1 MIYIFQ
7 RYLKRFEYA
16 NANTMKLWAALREV
30 CTPTWFIN
38 SLRKHELSFDRINT
52 ASGGTQDLKHSF
64 SQYGPPGWRIT

>member
-1 MIYIFQ
+1 
-7 RYLKRFEYA
+7 
-16 NANTMKLWAALREV
+16 MKLWAALREV

-38 SLRKHELSFDRINT
+38 SLRKHELSFDKINT